1 MNAIAPGTLMRPAPP
16 EAPAIPTIGR
26 LSRGPVL
33 FGTAVV
39 VLFFGV
45 FGTWAA
51 LAPLSSG
58 AIAHGVVSPDSE
70 RRVIQHLEGGI
81 IRQVHVREGQ
91 QVQAGDPLVTL
102 ESTRAEATFSSRRQQ
117 WLRLIAMRARVF
129 AQQTDADA
137 IDFPPEVLES
147 TNADVVA
154 FVSNQQQTFE
164 IRRTALEQ
172 QRSIFERQIEQ
183 LGSEIAAIEAENVGL
198 NTQITLIDQEEADK
212 TSLLERQL
220 ISRSEVLALQREQAR
235 LRSAI
240 ASNTARIAQAGQSI
254 EEIRLA
260 LLQAGESYRNEVAD
274 EATQVNNEIAQID
287 EDMVATG
294 DVLRRTEILSPVDGF
309 VLNLRSQ
316 TTGGV
321 IRGGDPIMDIVPLG
335 DDLIVVARLN
345 PQDIDAV
352 TVGLR
357 AHLTLVP
364 FANRNTLPLNGEVI
378 QIAADATV
386 EERSGASYYEMRV
399 RVPAEELVLH
409 EGMYLS
415 PGMPADVTVVTGE
428 RTLLQYLVQPFLRS
442 LGSAFVYD

>member
-1 MNAIAPGTLMRPAPP
+1 MNAIAPGALMRPAPAQP
-16 EAPAIPTIGR
+16 PAVPTIGA

-33 FGTAVV
+33 FGVAVV
-39 VLFFGV
+39 ALFFGA

-58 AIAHGVVSPDSE
+58 AIAHGVVSPDSD

-81 IRQVHVREGQ
+81 IREVHVREGQ
-91 QVQAGDPLVTL
+91 QVHVGDPLVTL
-102 ESTRAEATFSSRRQQ
+102 ESTRAEATFSARRQQ
-117 WLRLIAMRARVF
+117 WLRLIAMRARIT

-137 IDFPPEVLES
+137 ITFPPEVLES
-147 TNADVVA
+147 TNSDVVSFIA
-154 FVSNQQQTFE
+154 NQRQTFE

-172 QRSIFERQIEQ
+172 QRAIFERQIEQ
-183 LGSEIAAIEAENVGL
+183 LGSEIAAIEAETAGL
-198 NTQITLIDQEEADK
+198 NTQITLIDQEEANK
-212 TSLLERQL
+212 ASLLDQQL

-240 ASNTARIAQAGQSI
+240 AANTARIAQAGQSI
-254 EEIRLA
+254 EETRLS

-274 EATQVNNEIAQID
+274 EASQVNNEIAQID

-321 IRGGDPIMDIVPLG
+321 IRAGDPIMDIVPVG

-386 EERSGASYYEMRV
+386 EERSGVSYYEMRV

-415 PGMPADVTVVTGE
+415 PGMPADVTVITGE
-428 RTLLQYLVQPFLRS
+428 RTLLQYLVQPFIRS

>member
-1 MNAIAPGTLMRPAPP
+1 MNAIAPGTVLRPAPSKP
-16 EAPAIPTIGR
+16 TEAPTVAA

-33 FGTAVV
+33 FGAVV
-39 VLFFGV
+39 VALFFGA

-91 QVQAGDPLVTL
+91 QVKAGDPLVTL
-102 ESTRAEATFSSRRQQ
+102 EATRAEATFSSRRQQ
-117 WLRLIAMRARVF
+117 WLRLIAMRARIL
-129 AQQTDADA
+129 AQQTDAD
-137 IDFPPEVLES
+137 IVDFPVEVLES
-147 TNADVVA
+147 TNPDVVS
-154 FVSNQQQTFE
+154 FVANQQQTFE

-172 QRSIFERQIEQ
+172 QRAIFERQIEQ
-183 LGSEIAAIEAENVGL
+183 LGSEISAIEAETLGL
-198 NTQITLIDQEEADK
+198 NAQIALIDQEEADK
-212 TSLLERQL
+212 ANLLERQL

-240 ASNTARIAQAGQSI
+240 AANAARIARAGQSI
-254 EEIRLA
+254 AEIRLA
-260 LLQAGESYRNEVAD
+260 LLQAGESYRNEVAE
-274 EATQVNNEIAQID
+274 EATRINNEIAQID

-309 VLNLRSQ
+309 VLNLRNQ
-316 TTGGV
+316 TPGGV
-321 IRGGDPIMDIVPLG
+321 IRGGEPIMDIVPLD

-428 RTLLQYLVQPFLRS
+428 RTLLQYLIQPFLRS

>member
-1 MNAIAPGTLMRPAPP
+1 MNAIAPGALMHPGPAKAPPAP
-16 EAPAIPTIGR
+16 TVGK

-33 FGTAVV
+33 FGAAVV
-39 VLFFGV
+39 ALFFGV
-45 FGTWAA
+45 FGSWAA
-51 LAPLSSG
+51 LAPLSAG

-81 IRQVHVREGQ
+81 IRQMHVREGQ
-91 QVQAGDPLVTL
+91 QVKAGDPLITL

-117 WLRLIAMRARVF
+117 WLRLIAMRARIV
-129 AQQTDADA
+129 AQQTDVDTVE
-137 IDFPPEVLES
+137 FPAEVLDS
-147 TNADVVA
+147 TDPDVVA
-154 FVSNQQQTFE
+154 FVTNQQRVFE

-172 QRSIFERQIEQ
+172 QRAIFERQIEQ
-183 LGSEIAAIEAENVGL
+183 LGSEIAAIEAESAGL
-198 NTQITLIDQEEADK
+198 NSQIKLIDQEEADK
-212 TSLLERQL
+212 TSLLDQQL

-235 LRSAI
+235 LGSAI
-240 ASNTARIAQAGQSI
+240 AANTARIAQAGQSI
-254 EEIRLA
+254 EEIRLS
-260 LLQAGESYRNEVAD
+260 LLQAGENYRNEVAD
-274 EATQVNNEIAQID
+274 EATQVNNEIAQIG

-294 DVLRRTEILSPVDGF
+294 DVLRRTEILSPVDGI

-316 TTGGV
+316 TIGGV
-321 IRGGDPIMDIVPLG
+321 IRAGDPIMDIVPAG
-335 DDLIVVARLN
+335 DDLIVVAQLN
-345 PQDIDAV
+345 PRDIDAV
-352 TVGLR
+352 TVGMR

-364 FANRNTLPLNGEVI
+364 FANRNTLPLNGEVT

-428 RTLLQYLVQPFLRS
+428 RTMLQYLLQPFLRA
-442 LGSAFVYD
+442 LGFAFVYD